1 MASSQPLNQS
11 EFHKSIYFDIIYGD
25 FNNLQSIICQMN
37 FEFAEQINADLE
49 TLDFVKALQT
59 VESELRKLPETEF
72 HEIIGK
78 SLTNQADDLSAW
90 VEDFYNKAS
99 NKIDI
104 KALYFE
110 MNEFD
115 INTELWYIDSFA
127 YSIDGGLDL
136 DDMEWLSEFDTDSQ
150 TETETVFAIQGYEK
164 LQSAFKTVELSK
176 GILQDARDWSEQII
190 ITRFMELMRAA
201 HLSAK
206 VENLKWAAIPIYF
219 TEHSYDFIVKSE
231 AH

>member
-1 MASSQPLNQS
+1 
-11 EFHKSIYFDIIYGD
+11 
-25 FNNLQSIICQMN
+25 MN
-37 FEFAEQINADLE
+37 FEFAEQINSDLK

-59 VESELRKLPETEF
+59 SEKELGKLPETEF

-99 NKIDI
+99 NNVDI

-127 YSIDGGLDL
+127 YRIDGGLDL
-136 DDMEWLSEFDTDSQ
+136 NDMEWLSDFDTDSQ
-150 TETETVFAIQGYEK
+150 KETETVFAIQGYEK
-164 LQSAFKTVELSK
+164 LQSAFKTVELSND
-176 GILQDARDWSEQII
+176 ILQDARDWSEQII
-190 ITRFMELMRAA
+190 IARFMELMRAA

-206 VENLKWAAIPIYF
+206 ANNLEWAAIPIYF
-219 TEHSYDFIVKSE
+219 TEHSYDFILKSE
-231 AH
+231 VN